1 MSGTAAPSAGPSKA
15 VVESLSGSVGSV
27 LALLATYPLKT
38 IYTLQAL
45 STGNSDGAPAVPTDD
60 NKALAVLRF
69 LQTYKLSTL
78 YAGMGPNVVES
89 ALSSG
94 VYFFFYS
101 ALKERAV
108 AWQRARAARTG
119 VISSGPGGGRGD
131 NIGVLASLLVATGAG
146 ALNQLITMP
155 ASVVATRIQGY
166 QSLPGAKAGGRPPTT
181 WETISA
187 VFREDGLG
195 GFWKGLLPS
204 MILLANPAV
213 QYMLF
218 EKIMAALKAWK
229 ARRLAAEARAAAAA
243 AKEAE
248 LLLAEEH
255 RETRAALARR
265 RSADS
270 DDALDGAAADAA
282 AADAAAGKPA
292 ALLLAAAD
300 VKLSATEVFLAG
312 ALAKIGATVV
322 TYPLIVVKARLQA
335 SSKASS
341 GPGAVARPVSTWS
354 VISETARNEGM
365 GGFFKGLRA
374 KILQTAL
381 NAALMLMLKEQ
392 LHDVTRAA
400 LSLPLPRLPAP
411 PPPAPRLSP
420 QSPAAVAP
428 AIKAPAAAG

>member
-1 MSGTAAPSAGPSKA
+1 MSGPAAPLSGPSKA
-15 VVESLSGSVGSV
+15 VVEAVSGSVGSV

-45 STGNSDGAPAVPTDD
+45 STGSGDAAPSVPTDD

-78 YAGMGPNVVES
+78 YAGMGPNIVES
-89 ALSSG
+89 GLSSG

-108 AWQRARAARTG
+108 AWQRARAARAG
-119 VISSGPGGGRGD
+119 AIGGGPGGGRGD
-131 NIGVLASLLVATGAG
+131 NIGVVASLLVATAAG

-166 QSLPGAKAGGRPPTT
+166 QSLPGAKAGGRPPST
-181 WETISA
+181 WETITA

-218 EKIMAALKAWK
+218 EKIMNALKAWK
-229 ARRLAAEARAAAAA
+229 VRRLAAEARAAAAA
-243 AKEAE
+243 AKQAE
-248 LLLAEEH
+248 LEAEEH

-270 DDALDGAAADAA
+270 DDAMDSAVDAAADAA
-282 AADAAAGKPA
+282 KPA
-292 ALLLAAAD
+292 ALLSAAD

-335 SSKASS
+335 SSKAAGS
-341 GPGAVARPVSTWS
+341 GPGGAAARPVSTWS
-354 VISETARNEGM
+354 VISETARNEGL

-411 PPPAPRLSP
+411 PPAMPKLVARP
-420 QSPAAVAP
+420 VAP
-428 AIKAPAAAG
+428 AVKAPSAAG

>member
-1 MSGTAAPSAGPSKA
+1 MSGPAAPPSSGPSKA
-15 VVESLSGSVGSV
+15 VVEALSGSVGSV

-45 STGNSDGAPAVPTDD
+45 STGSGDGAPSVPTDE

-78 YAGMGPNVVES
+78 YAGMGPNIVES
-89 ALSSG
+89 GLSSG

-108 AWQRARAARTG
+108 AWQRARAARAG

-131 NIGVLASLLVATGAG
+131 NIGVVASLLVATAAG

-166 QSLPGAKAGGRPPTT
+166 QSLPGAKAGGRPPST
-181 WETISA
+181 WETITA

-218 EKIMAALKAWK
+218 EKIMNALKAWK

-248 LLLAEEH
+248 LAAEEH

-282 AADAAAGKPA
+282 AADAAAAKPA
-292 ALLLAAAD
+292 APVSAAD

-335 SSKASS
+335 SSKAAGS
-341 GPGAVARPVSTWS
+341 GAGGAAARPVSTWS
-354 VISETARNEGM
+354 IVSETARNEGL

-400 LSLPLPRLPAP
+400 LSVPLPRLPAP
-411 PPPAPRLSP
+411 PPAMPKL
-420 QSPAAVAP
+420 VARP
-428 AIKAPAAAG
+428 VPPTVKAPAAAG

>member
-1 MSGTAAPSAGPSKA
+1 MLPRSSYPIPSDRLLSPSERLCATPAA
-15 VVESLSGSVGSV
+15 
-27 LALLATYPLKT
+27 
-38 IYTLQAL
+38 
-45 STGNSDGAPAVPTDD
+45 
-60 NKALAVLRF
+60 
-69 LQTYKLSTL
+69 
-78 YAGMGPNVVES
+78 
-89 ALSSG
+89 
-94 VYFFFYS
+94 
-101 ALKERAV
+101 
-108 AWQRARAARTG
+108 
-119 VISSGPGGGRGD
+119 
-131 NIGVLASLLVATGAG
+131 
-146 ALNQLITMP
+146 
-155 ASVVATRIQGY
+155 QGY
-166 QSLPGAKAGGRPPTT
+166 QSLPGAKAGGRPPST
-181 WETISA
+181 WETITA

-218 EKIMAALKAWK
+218 EKIMNALKAWK
-229 ARRLAAEARAAAAA
+229 VRRLAAEARAAAAA
-243 AKEAE
+243 AKQAE
-248 LLLAEEH
+248 LEAEEH

-270 DDALDGAAADAA
+270 DDAMDSAVDAAADAA
-282 AADAAAGKPA
+282 KPA
-292 ALLLAAAD
+292 ALLSAAD

-335 SSKASS
+335 SSKAAGS
-341 GPGAVARPVSTWS
+341 GPGGAAARPVSTWS
-354 VISETARNEGM
+354 VISETARNEGL

-411 PPPAPRLSP
+411 PPAMPKLVARP
-420 QSPAAVAP
+420 VAP
-428 AIKAPAAAG
+428 AVKAPSAAG